1 MDNTPVPPAG
11 RSSQQSGAATEG
23 QRFELPV
30 LSERE
35 MSERRELDGERHTA
49 EMAPDTPLLV
59 LRNDAAL
66 LSEAGGPPG
75 ARPGQAL
82 GGAWLGLKGPPSV
95 RRARAALDRDGPI
108 IG

>member
-35 MSERRELDGERHTA
+35 MSERREGVLTLGILIATA
-49 EMAPDTPLLV
+49 DM
-59 LRNDAAL
+59 
-66 LSEAGGPPG
+66 
-75 ARPGQAL
+75 
-82 GGAWLGLKGPPSV
+82 
-95 RRARAALDRDGPI
+95 
-108 IG
+108 